1 VLGNRRITANPALR
15 QARYFGTSPQFWM
28 RIQSDYDLDVTADA
42 LGNRLETEVWPR
54 VVSG

>member
-15 QARYFGTSPQFWM
+15 QARYFGTSPQFWIG
-28 RIQSDYDLDVTADA
+28 IQSDYDLDVTADA